1 MPRTFNGTTDKVKVT
16 VGALTGMTYGAVAAV
31 VKLNVGTVGDGY
43 YTLFATDTT
52 VQSVLQ
58 IALTDT
64 GHYFYGVDS
73 GGSEDVGGPSSS
85 DGWVLVVLQKATG
98 SATPTYWKYIFNTG
112 VLTASTA
119 GTSVAN
125 SVRSVSQAWVGA
137 EKGTENFYGD
147 IAAVAAWNNSAP
159 FTDDLVYSLASDW
172 SQWVKQAP
180 TSLWVMDQ
188 AATSQPINDWIGTSP
203 ELTLSATTVGASS
216 APVGYGHQI
225 LTPMAMDAA
234 GGSLDVPTL
243 HLPPQFNVYR
253 M

>member
-16 VGALTGMTYGAVAAV
+16 VGALTGMTYGAIAAV
-31 VKLNVGTVGDGY
+31 VKQTAGTVNDGY
-43 YTLFATDTT
+43 YSIFATDTGA
-52 VQSVLQ
+52 QSVIQ
-58 IALTDT
+58 ICLTDT
-64 GHYFYGVDS
+64 NHFFFGVDS
-73 GGSEDVGGPSSS
+73 GGSEDVGAPTPS
-85 DGWVLVVLQKATG
+85 DGWVLVVFQKATG
-98 SATPTYWKYIFNTG
+98 TVAPKYWKYVFNTG
-112 VLTASTA
+112 TLTASTA
-119 GTSVAN
+119 GTSVPDSA
-125 SVRSVSQAWVGA
+125 RSTAQAWVGG
-137 EKGTENFYGD
+137 ERGGELWLGD

-180 TSLWVMDQ
+180 TSLWVLDQ

-216 APVGYGHQI
+216 APVGYGAQV